1 MLKSELLDTPPITRK
16 ATAARA
22 SSTTIPALTEKMIH
36 PVLDFLRDPTGS
48 VLLDVSAMMPKM
60 RLGMPMTQV
69 VTVAS
74 PDTMVR
80 MIADVLLG
88 TVEAPVA

>member
-1 MLKSELLDTPPITRK
+1 MKSAELLPVITKR
-16 ATAARA
+16 ATRPAAAR
-22 SSTTIPALTEKMIH
+22 TTTPALIARMIQ

-69 VTVAS
+69 VIVAS

-80 MIADVLLG
+80 TMADVLLG